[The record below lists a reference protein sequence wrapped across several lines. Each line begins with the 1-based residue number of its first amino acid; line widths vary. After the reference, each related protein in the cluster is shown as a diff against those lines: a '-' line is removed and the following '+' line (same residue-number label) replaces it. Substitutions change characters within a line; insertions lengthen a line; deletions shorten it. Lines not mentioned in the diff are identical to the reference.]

1 MKKFLALLLTAALL
15 MLTLAGCGGGQSSSS
30 ASTPADAS
38 SDSGSSSAADSTS
51 GSAPAAPTASSVS
64 WWMDPQN
71 MSSNQIK
78 SFSEHKA
85 WQKYAENV
93 GIAIEWQEP
102 PSGQSAEQFNLILS
116 STTLP
121 DIMYYGWSSYPGGPD
136 AAIADGKIVAL
147 QDYIQEYAPNFYA
160 YLEAHPDIRQE
171 ITTDSGNIYC
181 FPAVYT
187 YTDENS
193 DVWQNAIDRKPY
205 EESFIGLVIRKDLLD
220 KAGLDI
226 PVTIDDWYEALVA
239 FKEMGIKYPFSC
251 MGMFLT
257 MADSFA
263 SAYDVATTIPGM
275 GGMGGSSGFVLND
288 GKIEYGPAKD
298 GYKDYLAFLNK
309 LYTEGLLDPDFMVQ
323 DRTNVQTKILNGEVG
338 AWVEMMPTGLGNLR
352 RQMLIDDPDSEFYP
366 IGVLNPVREEGAK
379 LIYKQGNAAYTN
391 SGAAITTSCE
401 DIAAACKVLDYGWS
415 EEGNRILNWG
425 IEGENYEFVDG
436 WPALTDAIVNNDK
449 GLAPSE
455 AFGIYRNLNGPYPMD
470 HSQRLVSKRDY
481 TLAEGETDE
490 NLKSLDLW
498 SSSENG
504 TVRIGIPSITMLQE
518 ESAEYAN
525 AYNELTTYVDEMFSR
540 FIMGNES
547 LDNFEKYQ
555 ETLVTLGLDTV
566 LELQEGALARYNN
579 RVQ

>member
-1 MKKFLALLLTAALL
+1 MKKFVSFFLAFALVLALAA
-15 MLTLAGCGGGQSSSS
+15 CGGSQ
-30 ASTPADAS
+30 
-38 SDSGSSSAADSTS
+38 S
-51 GSAPAAPTASSVS
+51 GSAPASQAPSSGSQPDGASGSAPALASSVS

-71 MSSNQIK
+71 MASNQIK

-93 GIAIEWQEP
+93 GIAIDWQEP
-102 PSGQSAEQFNLILS
+102 PSGQSAEQFNLIVS
-116 STTLP
+116 STNLP
-121 DIMYYGWSSYPGGPD
+121 DIMYYSWASYPGGPD

-147 QDYIQEYAPNFYA
+147 QDYIEEYAPNFYA

-193 DVWQNAIDRKPY
+193 EVWQNAIDRKPY

-220 KAGLDI
+220 QANLDV

-239 FKEMGIKYPFSC
+239 FKNMGIKYPFSC
-251 MGMFLT
+251 MGMFMT

-263 SAYDVATTIPGM
+263 SAYDVASTIPGM
-275 GGMGGSSGFVLND
+275 GGMGGSSGFVLTAD
-288 GKIEYGPAKD
+288 GKIEYGPAQD
-298 GYKDYLAFLNK
+298 GYRDYLAFLHK
-309 LYTEGLLDPDFMVQ
+309 LYEEGLLDPDFMVM

-352 RQMLIDDPDSEFYP
+352 RQVLIDDPDSTFYP

-391 SGAAITTSCE
+391 SGAAITTSCQ

-415 EEGNRILNWG
+415 EEGNRLLNWG
-425 IEGENYEFVDG
+425 IEGESYEFVDG
-436 WPALTDAIVNNDK
+436 WPQLTDAIIHNEQ

-455 AFGIYRNLNGPYPMD
+455 AFGVYRNLNGPYPMD

-481 TLAEGETDE
+481 SLAEGETDE
-490 NLKSLDLW
+490 NLQSLDLW
-498 SSSENG
+498 SSSANG
-504 TVRIGIPSITMLQE
+504 TTRIGIPSITMLQE

-525 AYNELTTYVDEMFSR
+525 AYNELTTYVDEMFSK

-547 LDNFEKYQ
+547 LDNFDKYQ
-555 ETLVTLGLDTV
+555 ETLKTLGLDTV
-566 LELQEGALARYNN
+566 LELQEKALERYKN
-579 RVQ
+579 RVQE